1 MAVIYDDTIV
11 VYDYG
16 LTTFD
21 GDAGAG
27 TMTGLSAETATMTG
41 TFTEESTAVGVTEE
55 TSTMTATITY

>member
-1 MAVIYDDTIV
+1 MAVTYDDTLTP
-11 VYDYG
+11 YDYG

-27 TMTGLSAETATMTG
+27 SVTGAISETATMSG
-41 TFTEESTAVGVTEE
+41 TVET